1 MYNMLTGY
9 SYVDI
14 LIEPSTDFSVGSV
27 NGVAGNTAT
36 VNLTLGGS
44 VMISVGLQSIE
55 YQCPIGMTYTIVAA
69 QGENIFID

>member
-27 NGVAGNTAT
+27 NGIAGNTASI
-36 VNLTLGGS
+36 NLTLSGT
-44 VMISVGLQSIE
+44 VIISVGLQSIE
-55 YQCPIGMTYTIVAA
+55 YQCPIGITVGW
-69 QGENIFID
+69 QQRKD